1 MGKKNKKD
9 KENTINT
16 RHPQKN
22 ADRKVNTTNENSDV
36 NNILCF
42 YTNADQLRNKLNE
55 FERRIK
61 ELKPHII
68 AINEVKPKNPKCNVT
83 IPELSIKGYTMFTKN
98 IESSEGRGII
108 IYTISTLQA
117 EQINILTTFKECL
130 FIDVKLKNK
139 TKLLF
144 GCLYR
149 SDGAQRKTTLN
160 S

>member
-22 ADRKVNTTNENSDV
+22 ADRKVNTINENSEM

-55 FERRIK
+55 FERRIE

-83 IPELSIKGYTMFTKN
+83 IPEFSIKGYTMFTKN
-98 IESSEGRGII
+98 IESSEGRGIVM
-108 IYTISTLQA
+108 YTINTLRP
-117 EQINILTTFKECL
+117 T
-130 FIDVKLKNK
+130 
-139 TKLLF
+139 
-144 GCLYR
+144 GR
-149 SDGAQRKTTLN
+149 R
-160 S
+160 